1 MAMMTEKEIRTN
13 FASNLVQLR
22 KANHMKQSDLAALL
36 SYSDKAISKW
46 ETGETMP
53 DIVMVYQIAQVFHV
67 SIDEL
72 LTSEKVVHA
81 SNKEKRHLFI
91 TIASMVGTLMI
102 ASITFVVLFAVGIS
116 WAYDSFV
123 VGLPIA
129 MVSFVV
135 LSAIW
140 YDRKILFIA
149 VSLLD
154 FSTVFAVMIL
164 LSLYPFWWAF
174 LLSSILIDIFLF
186 FLLFIFKKDWNKK
199 KNNE

>member
-1 MAMMTEKEIRTN
+1 
-13 FASNLVQLR
+13 
-22 KANHMKQSDLAALL
+22 
-36 SYSDKAISKW
+36 
-46 ETGETMP
+46 
-53 DIVMVYQIAQVFHV
+53 
-67 SIDEL
+67 
-72 LTSEKVVHA
+72 
-81 SNKEKRHLFI
+81 
-91 TIASMVGTLMI
+91 MVGTLMI

-123 VGLPIA
+123 VGLPLA
-129 MVSFVV
+129 MISFVV

-174 LLSSILIDIFLF
+174 LLSSILIDVFLF